1 MWRSIASNGFNLLIL
16 LALLIGALAVWG
28 KAQYYNAGP
37 LGNAIC
43 LQVDR
48 GTTMRS
54 LSQTLYEKNA
64 ISSAAIF
71 RMGAE
76 YTGKAGDLKAGNF
89 LLDTAISMADITEI
103 VTKGGANSCGA
114 EVVYRI
120 GITATQVQVREMDP
134 STSQF
139 EEKVSFTLGQD
150 APEAFKRLSQEV
162 GIRHRLAIA
171 EGVTSFKIVEAL
183 NEIDVLSGEVL
194 NIPPEG
200 TLAPDSFELRQG
212 DDRQALLLKM
222 QAAQEAIL
230 NEAWDQREEGLPITS
245 KEDALILASIIEKE
259 TGQTDERALVASV
272 FVNRLNKGMPLQ
284 TDPSVIYGI
293 TLGKDILGRGLRQSE
308 LRKDTPWNTYVNKGL
323 PKTPIA
329 NPGRKSILAAVSP
342 AQSDYL
348 FFVAD
353 GSGGHAFAVTL
364 AEHNKNVAKWRAIE
378 AERRNSQGD

>member
-64 ISSAAIF
+64 ISSAPIF

-120 GITATQVQVREMDP
+120 GITATQVQVR
-134 STSQF
+134 
-139 EEKVSFTLGQD
+139 
-150 APEAFKRLSQEV
+150 
-162 GIRHRLAIA
+162 
-171 EGVTSFKIVEAL
+171 
-183 NEIDVLSGEVL
+183 
-194 NIPPEG
+194 
-200 TLAPDSFELRQG
+200 
-212 DDRQALLLKM
+212 
-222 QAAQEAIL
+222 
-230 NEAWDQREEGLPITS
+230 
-245 KEDALILASIIEKE
+245 
-259 TGQTDERALVASV
+259 
-272 FVNRLNKGMPLQ
+272 
-284 TDPSVIYGI
+284 
-293 TLGKDILGRGLRQSE
+293 
-308 LRKDTPWNTYVNKGL
+308 
-323 PKTPIA
+323 
-329 NPGRKSILAAVSP
+329 
-342 AQSDYL
+342 
-348 FFVAD
+348 
-353 GSGGHAFAVTL
+353 
-364 AEHNKNVAKWRAIE
+364 
-378 AERRNSQGD
+378 

>member
-139 EEKVSFTLGQD
+139 DEKASFTLGQD
-150 APEAFKRLSQEV
+150 APEAFKQLSQEV

-272 FVNRLNKGMPLQ
+272 FVNRLKKGMPLQ

-323 PKTPIA
+323 PKTAIA
-329 NPGRKSILAAVSP
+329 NPGRKSIKAAVSP

-364 AEHNKNVAKWRAIE
+364 ADHNKNVAKWRAIE

>member
-1 MWRSIASNGFNLLIL
+1 
-16 LALLIGALAVWG
+16 
-28 KAQYYNAGP
+28 
-37 LGNAIC
+37 
-43 LQVDR
+43 
-48 GTTMRS
+48 
-54 LSQTLYEKNA
+54 
-64 ISSAAIF
+64 
-71 RMGAE
+71 
-76 YTGKAGDLKAGNF
+76 
-89 LLDTAISMADITEI
+89 MADITEI

-150 APEAFKRLSQEV
+150 APEAFKELSQEL

-272 FVNRLNKGMPLQ
+272 FVNRLKKGMPLQ

>member
-64 ISSAAIF
+64 ISSAPIF

-89 LLDTAISMADITEI
+89 LLHTAISMADITEI

-150 APEAFKRLSQEV
+150 APEAFKELSQEL

-245 KEDALILASIIEKE
+245 
-259 TGQTDERALVASV
+259 
-272 FVNRLNKGMPLQ
+272 
-284 TDPSVIYGI
+284 
-293 TLGKDILGRGLRQSE
+293 
-308 LRKDTPWNTYVNKGL
+308 
-323 PKTPIA
+323 
-329 NPGRKSILAAVSP
+329 
-342 AQSDYL
+342 
-348 FFVAD
+348 
-353 GSGGHAFAVTL
+353 
-364 AEHNKNVAKWRAIE
+364 
-378 AERRNSQGD
+378 